1 MGKLS
6 IEELEREVNALRYEL
21 EQERRIREIAR
32 KKADADLL
40 VAIIQS
46 NAYSDEI
53 LRIHRVERGSQRGNE
68 VLNTIVTEY
77 KTRKGL
83 K

>member
-21 EQERRIREIAR
+21 EQERRNREIAR
-32 KKADADLL
+32 KKASADLL

-46 NAYSDEI
+46 NAYSE
-53 LRIHRVERGSQRGNE
+53 
-68 VLNTIVTEY
+68 
-77 KTRKGL
+77 
-83 K
+83 

>member
-21 EQERRIREIAR
+21 EQERRNREIA
-32 KKADADLL
+32 
-40 VAIIQS
+40 
-46 NAYSDEI
+46 
-53 LRIHRVERGSQRGNE
+53 RIHRVERGSQRGNE